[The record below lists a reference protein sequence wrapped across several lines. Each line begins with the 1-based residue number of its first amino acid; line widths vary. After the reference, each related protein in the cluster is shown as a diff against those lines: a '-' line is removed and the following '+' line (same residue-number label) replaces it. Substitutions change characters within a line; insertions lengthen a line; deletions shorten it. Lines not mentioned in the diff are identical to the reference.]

1 MAEPPSSATA
11 PHRKSKKRS
20 RQESSDAE
28 PAEPVTKKKKNKKD
42 RSDVPPSPPIETV
55 TVTPTSKE
63 DKRDKSK
70 KKKAKRDGDH
80 TPSNGTPATAQ
91 PVDNDAATSAAFL
104 SALVTA
110 AAPGLHDQ
118 SAYTPMI
125 DPFAQYS
132 AGQFSLSSQYI
143 PMPMLQPPPL
153 PGAPFSD
160 LSFGSNDD
168 ILRTFQ
174 DLDVT
179 KLASALRNLGEGTT
193 ISGMDLSGMD
203 LSGLEASQPTGQL
216 RRPAKSTTKTVQTER
231 QQGKKKHTRTL
242 DMGLLPPESSST
254 STSHDELLA
263 TKWLPVK
270 KLNELAESEGLIYKK
285 GKFSAIEAQQIK
297 EAVENYARNNSMTV
311 EQVRDELIH
320 SSERRKDQKF
330 FSEMAAAV
338 PLRPVIAVYHYIR
351 RAYHPNQKMGDWTSE
366 QDSALKDAVI
376 RLGPKWEKVAPEVG
390 RAASDCRDRYRNHI
404 HHRDRRKSGA
414 WTKAEEEEL
423 VKIITSLTNKEV
435 KDLKAEGE
443 IFWVAV
449 SEKMQGTRSPQQCRI
464 KWLDSLMNRLRN
476 EGENSRWS
484 SQDAFILVHKV
495 DSLGVRDDSEID
507 WKRLPDPDW
516 NAWSAHVLQ
525 RRWLTLKRAVKGYED
540 MTHQEIMDILRTKF
554 AQLPSSPPKSKRKV
568 VSTLTID
575 EDEATS
581 EEMSEASATMTTKYG
596 SKSKAQKAPVAPSES
611 SDDSSSDSDSD
622 ESD

>member
-1 MAEPPSSATA
+1 MLF
-11 PHRKSKKRS
+11 RS
-20 RQESSDAE
+20 
-28 PAEPVTKKKKNKKD
+28 
-42 RSDVPPSPPIETV
+42 
-55 TVTPTSKE
+55 
-63 DKRDKSK
+63 
-70 KKKAKRDGDH
+70 
-80 TPSNGTPATAQ
+80 
-91 PVDNDAATSAAFL
+91 
-104 SALVTA
+104 
-110 AAPGLHDQ
+110 
-118 SAYTPMI
+118 
-125 DPFAQYS
+125 
-132 AGQFSLSSQYI
+132 
-143 PMPMLQPPPL
+143 LQPPPL
-153 PGAPFSD
+153 PGAPFSE

-193 ISGMDLSGMD
+193 IAGMD
-203 LSGLEASQPTGQL
+203 LSGLENSQAQGQSG
-216 RRPAKSTTKTVQTER
+216 RPAKATTKTVQTER
-231 QQGKKKHTRTL
+231 QQGKKHTRTL
-242 DMGLLPPESSST
+242 NMGLLPPESST
-254 STSHDELLA
+254 STFHDELLA

-270 KLNELAESEGLIYKK
+270 KLNELAETEGLIYKK

-351 RAYHPNQKMGDWTSE
+351 RAFHPNQKMGDWTSE

-404 HHRDRRKSGA
+404 HHRDRRKSGT
-414 WTKAEEEEL
+414 WTKEEEDEL
-423 VKIITSLTNKEV
+423 IRIITSLTNKEA

-443 IFWVAV
+443 IFWVSV

-495 DSLGVRDDSEID
+495 DSMGVRDDTEID

-554 AQLPSSPPKSKRKV
+554 AQLPSSPLGKSKRKV
-568 VSTLTID
+568 VSASTID
-575 EDEATS
+575 DDEATS
-581 EEMSEASATMTTKYG
+581 EGMSEASATTRKPASRSKPTK
-596 SKSKAQKAPVAPSES
+596 KVPVAVES
-611 SDDSSSDSDSD
+611 SDDSGSISSDSDDSD
-622 ESD
+622 